1 MDSGFRIP
9 DSGSGFRIPVSGFRV
24 LGLPNTVNSNKR
36 IGIFSAEIFI
46 IQVVYFVEILLIQ
59 TQVVNSN
66 HFALK
71 ASNCLRSA
79 SWMPGNSFFEL
90 FLSDLDEKITFA
102 GYKRHTKGNSETSLS
117 CPKIYLS
124 RMLLC
129 ATKQQFCF
137 PLIHGVLHLILDL
150 PGELTAKWHWKDQV
164 HFCLQTLSSVQDH
177 TVAQHHWI
185 HNDVLRISEIFRS
198 AG

>member
-1 MDSGFRIP
+1 MQNNFRELEELVFFDLWISSSFICGFQIPDSGFRFRIP
-9 DSGSGFRIPVSGFRV
+9 DSGFRIPVSGFRV

-79 SWMPGNSFFEL
+79 S
-90 FLSDLDEKITFA
+90 
-102 GYKRHTKGNSETSLS
+102 
-117 CPKIYLS
+117 
-124 RMLLC
+124 
-129 ATKQQFCF
+129 
-137 PLIHGVLHLILDL
+137 
-150 PGELTAKWHWKDQV
+150 
-164 HFCLQTLSSVQDH
+164 
-177 TVAQHHWI
+177 
-185 HNDVLRISEIFRS
+185 
-198 AG
+198 